1 LTVDRIM
8 VKSKLEIASIEKMQP
23 RIVGA
28 IRSLGGVGI
37 YVSLN
42 KNQKRMKKLLDERK
56 IDVKKIFFI
65 DCVSSGKVEEDVLQI
80 SPTQLNDLSYAV
92 NSFMK
97 EILGE
102 KFLII
107 DALSVLLIYN
117 NENQVAGF
125 VRNITEYASKNDV
138 EVVAFSA
145 KTKGEELL
153 NKIFS
158 FFDEVKGK

>member
-1 LTVDRIM
+1 MIVNCIKM
-8 VKSKLEIASIEKMQP
+8 KSKLEIASIEKLQP
-23 RIVGA
+23 KIVGA
-28 IRSLGGVGI
+28 VRSLEGVGI

-42 KNQKRMKKLLDERK
+42 KNQKRMKKLLSEK
-56 IDVKKIFFI
+56 QIDVKKIFFI
-65 DCVSSGKVEEDVLQI
+65 DCVSSGKVKDDVLQI
-80 SPTQLNDLSYAV
+80 SPAQLNDLSYAV
-92 NSFMK
+92 NTFMK
-97 EILGE
+97 QIRGE

-117 NENQVAGF
+117 NDNQVAGF

-153 NKIFS
+153 SKIFS